1 MDPIEE
7 INIQEVG
14 TPSWMYTTPAVPDS
28 YVPVTINLGFPVVDL
43 PGCVEYHQD
52 NKKDYSKTPLDRDLV
67 NDCLLYTS
75 PSPRDGCRSRMP
87 SSD

>member
-7 INIQEVG
+7 INIREVG
-14 TPSWMYTTPAVPDS
+14 TPSWMYTTPSVPDN

-52 NKKDYSKTPLDRDLV
+52 NKKDYLKKKTFQEKNVFYCLSKL
-67 NDCLLYTS
+67 
-75 PSPRDGCRSRMP
+75 
-87 SSD
+87 

>member
-14 TPSWMYTTPAVPDS
+14 TPSWMYTTPSVPDN

-52 NKKDYSKTPLDRDLV
+52 NKKD
-67 NDCLLYTS
+67 
-75 PSPRDGCRSRMP
+75 
-87 SSD
+87 